1 MYTQWLESA
10 VLVFIHRSC
19 PATLPFVLNVQLQWR
34 CLQVVKIDDMSVVVI
49 DIRMPCTPAAVLTA
63 HTAPCNGVVWAPH
76 SGGHLCTVS
85 DDKRTLIWDICSIPV
100 VSTRTHARTH
110 AMQVAAQG
118 CRRVERRFLFAQN
131 HTHSFAQHT
140 DSLTPSLPHFLT
152 PSLPHSL
159 ATTFPPTLL
168 SETPRADSVLRGWRR
183 SEPGAVVD
191 G

>member
-152 PSLPHSL
+152 PSLPRYHLS
-159 ATTFPPTLL
+159 PPPLL